1 MRQDFVHYHVKKK
14 AVNHWIVFA
23 NGKEMV
29 EDMPW
34 FATKKA
40 AVAFVKK
47 YYCFHEIEVAFLEM
61 KPL

>member
-1 MRQDFVHYHVKKK
+1 MTEFVFYQAKKK
-14 AVNHWIVFA
+14 AAKHWVVFA

-40 AVAFVKK
+40 AVAFIKK
-47 YYCFHEIEVAFLEM
+47 YYCFFEEEVKYLETN
-61 KPL
+61 

>member
-1 MRQDFVHYHVKKK
+1 MEKAVFYQAKKK
-14 AVNHWIVFA
+14 AAKQWVVFA

-47 YYCFHEIEVAFLEM
+47 YYIRYEIENRFLE
-61 KPL
+61 KY